1 MEDTSLFYNVHE
13 VAEMLSVSQ
22 SKAYQIIKELNKEL
36 AAMGKL
42 TISGKINRR
51 YFNQKLEV

>member
-22 SKAYQIIKELNKEL
+22 KLIKSLKN
-36 AAMGKL
+36 
-42 TISGKINRR
+42 
-51 YFNQKLEV
+51 